1 MKIALVNAFYHP
13 DEPGGAERSVRA
25 LARALGDRGHQVC
38 VICLSEHPRIDRVD
52 GVEVH
57 RLPVDNAYLPSPR
70 HARGAVEKLLW
81 HVRDT
86 RNPRAAARVGAAL
99 AGVGAELVHTNNLAG
114 LSTSVWREAGR
125 LGVPV
130 VHTTRDF
137 YLLCP
142 RSSMVGRRGP
152 CQSQC
157 LSCRAFAWPRIAES
171 RRVAAV
177 VGISQFVLERHLGL
191 DCFPNAT
198 QHVIHNA
205 YDAPQTPLRRPV
217 PALPTIGFIGRLVP
231 EKGVEQLIAA
241 VRRMRERGVAAQL
254 LIAGEGSTG
263 YVDRL
268 RSVAQGLPVDFV
280 GRQIP
285 HEFFGRVDLTVVP
298 SIWEE
303 PMGRVVVESYA
314 NGRPVVMTPVGGLP
328 ELATSDAAIVA
339 AGCDD
344 DALADAVSTMV
355 GRLRNPRQDL
365 LDAAVRS
372 SARFGSAEMAARY
385 EAVYLRTM
393 AGAAAQHP
401 AATVTLDVPERE
413 GS

>member
-13 DEPGGAERSVRA
+13 DEPGGAERSVRT

-38 VICLSEHPRIDRVD
+38 VICLSEHPGVDRVD
-52 GVEVH
+52 GIEVH
-57 RLPVDNAYLPSPR
+57 RLPVDNAYLPSSR
-70 HARGAVEKLLW
+70 HSRGRTERLLW

-99 AGVGAELVHTNNLAG
+99 AGFGADLVHTNNLAG

-125 LGVPV
+125 LGLPI

-142 RSSMVGRRGP
+142 RSSMVGRKGP
-152 CQSQC
+152 CRVQC

-177 VGISQFVLERHLGL
+177 VGISRFVLERHLGL
-191 DCFPNAT
+191 GCFANAT

-205 YDAPQTPLRRPV
+205 YDAPRPPLRRAV
-217 PALPTIGFIGRLVP
+217 PTLPTIGFIGRLVP

-241 VRRMRERGVAAQL
+241 VGRMRERGVAVQL
-254 LIAGEGSTG
+254 LVAGEGATG

-268 RSVAQGLPVDFV
+268 RKVAGDLPVEFI
-280 GRQIP
+280 GRQVP